1 MITHM
6 KKFNSL
12 IRLMKNAVA
21 SEIVSA
27 SCWER
32 IDRTAA
38 LVSADISGFFG
49 FERRLD
55 QRDGEV
61 DFVFH
66 VTRKT
71 GGEKILLKDID
82 AGNYGAR
89 SAVWRRVH
97 AFADLWNTEN
107 SSLNLGGDN
116 VWLEFDTAGQKDS
129 PPLQE
134 PSIFFG
140 PREEYVKK
148 NGYRWIIDE
157 VLPAMTGTPISRA
170 SSGILERA
178 FEDLP
183 AGAGIYQIGSMLTRP
198 VPSIRFC
205 VRGLSAGK
213 IIPYL
218 NGLGW
223 KDDGTGLES
232 LIDELAPL
240 TDWID
245 YAFDLIEKKGTFELG
260 SKIGLEGRVQM
271 SKEYPERWKA
281 VLEKAEDLGL
291 CGAKLREKLLT
302 CDGLVAMTP
311 RTRKSWPEHLVACD
325 AYLSPDLNASL
336 AMFLHHLK
344 IVYDKDAPQERL
356 VAKVY
361 LAVKVF
367 WRLDGKDSAAK
378 KKVRERLLKEAPK
391 ESLSLF
397 FRTEVPD
404 FERIAAPTP

>member
-1 MITHM
+1 M
-6 KKFNSL
+6 KRFNSL
-12 IRLMKNAVA
+12 IRLMKNTVA
-21 SEIVSA
+21 SEIISA

-66 VTRKT
+66 VTRRT

-82 AGNYGAR
+82 AGNYGEK

-116 VWLEFDTAGQKDS
+116 VWLEFDTAGQKD
-129 PPLQE
+129 PPTLQE

-157 VLPAMTGTPISRA
+157 ALPAMTGSPISSA

-183 AGAGIYQIGSMLTRP
+183 AGAGICQIGSMLTRP

-205 VRGLSAGK
+205 VRGLPAGK
-213 IIPYL
+213 VVPYL

-223 KDDGTGLES
+223 KDDGARLES
-232 LIDELAPL
+232 LIDDFVPL
-240 TDWID
+240 TAWID
-245 YAFDLIEKKGTFELG
+245 YDFDLIEKNGTFVLG
-260 SKIGLEGRVQM
+260 SKIGLEGRVLM
-271 SKEYPERWKA
+271 GKEYPERWKA
-281 VLEKAEDLGL
+281 VLEKTEDLGL
-291 CGAKLREKLLT
+291 CREELRETLLA
-302 CDGLVAMTP
+302 CDRLVMMTEKN
-311 RTRKSWPEHLVACD
+311 RRKWPENLRACD
-325 AYLSPDLNASL
+325 AYLSPGHNASL

-344 IVYDKDAPQERL
+344 LVYDKDAPQGRL

-361 LAVKVF
+361 LAVMVY
-367 WRLDGKDSAAK
+367 WRSDGKDSAAK
-378 KKVRERLLKEAPK
+378 KKLRERLLKEAPK
-391 ESLSLF
+391 GSLPLF

-404 FERIAAPTP
+404 LEPIAAPAP